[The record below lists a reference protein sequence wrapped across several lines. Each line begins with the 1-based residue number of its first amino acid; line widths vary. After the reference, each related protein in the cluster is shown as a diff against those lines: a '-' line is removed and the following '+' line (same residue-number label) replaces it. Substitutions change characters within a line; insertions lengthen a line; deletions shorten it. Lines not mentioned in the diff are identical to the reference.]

1 MRMMLALSLL
11 LLTACATMT
20 HGPMETI
27 AVDSQPR
34 GAAASIAC
42 DGGVHVTGTTP
53 AKLVIPRRVDGCVVE
68 VSGNAH
74 TKDVKAKIE
83 KYFGPI
89 PKGPEVKRPSIAA
102 PKIASE
108 QKLPNLSDKVTLS
121 RIYFAWLTPVA
132 VGGALAFSDADQRS
146 LETGALA
153 GVGLATLSFI
163 VDAANGS
170 MYDRDVHEVFVDL
183 EH

>member
-11 LLTACATMT
+11 MLTACATMT

-74 TKDVKAKIE
+74 TK
-83 KYFGPI
+83 
-89 PKGPEVKRPSIAA
+89 R
-102 PKIASE
+102 
-108 QKLPNLSDKVTLS
+108 VTLHRGYS
-121 RIYFAWLTPVA
+121 GRYWSNFAWLTPVA